1 MIKEISKT
9 DLDGVLLIEL
19 DSFKDFRGFYQ
30 ETYNKEEYKKNKIE
44 VDFLQDDISVSNH
57 KVLRGLHGDNRTWK
71 LVSCLHGEF
80 FLVVVNFDSNSNQY
94 CKYKTFTL
102 NENDNFQILIPPM
115 FANGHLVMSE
125 KTIFHYKQ
133 STYYEGMGK
142 QFTLKWDDP
151 KINIKWPIQDPILS
165 KRDSEVTYID

>member
-44 VDFLQDDISVSNH
+44 VDFLQDDISISSH
-57 KVLRGLHGDNRTWK
+57 KVLRGLHGDSRTWK

-80 FLVVVNFDSNSNQY
+80 FLAVVNMQ
-94 CKYKTFTL
+94 L
-102 NENDNFQILIPPM
+102 L
-115 FANGHLVMSE
+115 H
-125 KTIFHYKQ
+125 
-133 STYYEGMGK
+133 
-142 QFTLKWDDP
+142 
-151 KINIKWPIQDPILS
+151 
-165 KRDSEVTYID
+165 